1 MGEFKEY
8 SIATSQ
14 NELENPFI
22 CFKRWLDE
30 AKKRDIKNYNAGS
43 FATVNKKGHPDS
55 RQMVMKDVD
64 EKKGTIVFYTN
75 GNSAMGDEL
84 DNNPYIAVNVY
95 WPELDRS
102 IRINGQ
108 VEYVSEK
115 ESDEYWISRN
125 LDAQVSASVSQQ
137 GSLMTSKEEFAKKL
151 EAAKEKAVKEGGVQR
166 PPHWRGYRIFA
177 HRIEL
182 WAEGSEESRTHN
194 RMQWD
199 RDISRKGSSISEVSG
214 FNLSDWNFKLLQP

>member
-95 WPELDRS
+95 W
-102 IRINGQ
+102 
-108 VEYVSEK
+108 
-115 ESDEYWISRN
+115 ISRN

-137 GSLMTSKEEFAKKL
+137 GSLMTSKEEFAEKL